1 MRNFN
6 VFEQREG
13 VVVYMQKVTAATAVD
28 ALRIA
33 KQKGYCAPIIG
44 DSHD

>member
-1 MRNFN
+1 MKNFN

-13 VVVYMQKVTAATAVD
+13 ILHYMQKVTAPTAAD

-33 KQKGYCAPIIG
+33 KQKGYIAPIIG
-44 DSHD
+44 DSHE